1 MTEQNQTNSE
11 NTKGNWYDRYYKKLL
26 IIPIVLIVFCFV
38 YMGVFYSQNN
48 DFFLKDISLKGGTS
62 ATIYVDVDFDALS
75 QALMQEFEEIN
86 IREVSD
92 LITGEQIAL
101 TIETTADA
109 EETKAFLED
118 YLGYELDEENSSFE
132 FTGSSLSESFYKQL
146 LIAILVSFL
155 FMAIVVFII
164 FRNPIPS
171 LAVILAA
178 FADILMTLVAVN
190 ILGIKMSSAGIISL
204 LMLIGYS
211 VDTDILLTNR
221 VLKRHEGSVN
231 ERLYD
236 ALKTGLTMTLTSLV
250 AVSVA
255 LIVVKSFSVTL
266 TQIFTILVIGL
277 IFDMFNTWI
286 TNASVLKWY
295 VDHKR
300 RKK

>member
-1 MTEQNQTNSE
+1 M
-11 NTKGNWYDRYYKKLL
+11 
-26 IIPIVLIVFCFV
+26 
-38 YMGVFYSQNN
+38 
-48 DFFLKDISLKGGTS
+48 
-62 ATIYVDVDFDALS
+62 
-75 QALMQEFEEIN
+75 
-86 IREVSD
+86 
-92 LITGEQIAL
+92 
-101 TIETTADA
+101 
-109 EETKAFLED
+109 ED